1 MEKRIEK
8 ELQVNDGVI
17 TEERLNNIAADFLPK
32 NAGEQKTIE
41 KEIEI
46 ENMIITKNGRI
57 ER

>member
-8 ELQVNDGVI
+8 ELQVNDEVI

-32 NAGEQKTIE
+32 NAGEQETIE